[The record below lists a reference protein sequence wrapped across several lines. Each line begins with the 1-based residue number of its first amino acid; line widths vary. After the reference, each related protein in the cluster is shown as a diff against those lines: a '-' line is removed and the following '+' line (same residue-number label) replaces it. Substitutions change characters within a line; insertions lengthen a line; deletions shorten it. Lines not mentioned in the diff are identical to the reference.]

1 MNTFHIMKFIF
12 NFITG
17 QCTWEEMWAGGL
29 AKGQAFDVGM
39 PSQTLMGALKRM
51 PKPAESTRALVPG
64 CGRAYDALALARH
77 GFTSVHAIDLSKT
90 ACEAARAFLDET
102 GDPLA
107 TNVELLCADFFEHD
121 CSEGYDLIWDCTFLC
136 ALDPSVRERWAAK
149 QATLLK
155 PDGKLLTCIFPIGTK
170 SGGPPYALSVELLK
184 SLLLP
189 VGLAPVEIREDL
201 PDDEQHRPGGALATS
216 SPFRTAVGTWMPTTG
231 R

>member
-1 MNTFHIMKFIF
+1 MSGASPM
-12 NFITG
+12 
-17 QCTWEEMWAGGL
+17 WEVMWAGGL

-51 PKPAESTRALVPG
+51 PRPAERTRALVPG

-77 GFTSVHAIDLSKT
+77 GFAAVHAIDLSKT

-107 TNVELLCADFFEHD
+107 TNVELICADFFEHD
-121 CSEGYDLIWDCTFLC
+121 CSERYDLIWDCTFLC

-184 SLLLP
+184 SLLHP

-201 PDDEQHRPGGALATS
+201 PDDEQHQPGAFAAS
-216 SPFRTAVGTWMPTTG
+216 SPFRTAVGTWMPTPG